1 MQVHRRRKTSVVG
14 VCHPSRVASPDLRR
28 RDFRTFRE
36 PRSKNVP
43 AVYPTSAK
51 VAFLAV
57 LPKRRINKLRSKKHE
72 RRFDSRRLH
81 HEGSV
86 RRQPRGPGSETPR
99 VSFDSL

>member
-28 RDFRTFRE
+28 RDFRTFRQL
-36 PRSKNVP
+36 RSKNVP
-43 AVYPTSAK
+43 AVYPSSAK
-51 VAFLAV
+51 VAFLAI

-81 HEGSV
+81 QCGAPEQRTTS
-86 RRQPRGPGSETPR
+86 PR
-99 VSFDSL
+99 